1 MKSRVA
7 WPATPEPARPPAPT
21 LHKTGRP
28 KARTAEAAAYIGST
42 KSTMEKWRMLGIGP
56 RYSKI
61 GAGTIVYDYDLLD
74 AFVEERSR
82 SSTSEVLPADRPLQ
96 PTTGEA
102 SSPRRAPRKPRTSV
116 AAAE

>member
-21 LHKTGRP
+21 LHKTGRL

-42 KSTMEKWRMLGIGP
+42 KSTMGNGECLESGRRAP
-56 RYSKI
+56 KI

-74 AFVEERSR
+74 EFVEERSR

-96 PTTGEA
+96 PATGEA
-102 SSPRRAPRKPRTSV
+102 PSPRRAPRKPRTSV